1 MVQPGVSVAKYWVQ
15 DFAKDDASMTAKAYI
30 IAMLLSSIM
39 WVTSFDVA
47 QHAYRHAQ
55 KAGAIPNLHLKETAY
70 RWIFDDD
77 AGV

>member
-1 MVQPGVSVAKYWVQ
+1 MQ
-15 DFAKDDASMTAKAYI
+15 DFAEDDASMTAKAYI
-30 IAMLLSSIM
+30 IAMLLSSIL

-47 QHAYRHAQ
+47 RHAYRDAQ
-55 KAGAIPNLHLKETAY
+55 RAGAIPNLHLKETAH